1 MSATKISPSDLDHI
15 AKLARIELTD
25 SEKKTF
31 LPQLESVIEYLDIL
45 NQVNT
50 DDVEPTYRVV
60 DKSNVFH
67 TDEISQSLP
76 VQDAISGSSRTK
88 DNYFVVTATI
98 KK

>member
-1 MSATKISPSDLDHI
+1 MSVTKISPSDLDHI

-50 DDVEPTYRVV
+50 DNVEPTFRVI

-67 TDEISQSLP
+67 ADEVGKSLS
-76 VQDAISGSSRTK
+76 VEDALSGSSRTK